1 MPFYAE
7 PSKEQIEE
15 VLKMMPSLPGLD
27 LSDYAS
33 CITVIPGSQKIPGTQ
48 KEYRNTWTL
57 YFDVAARV
65 LMARRWH
72 YEQGE
77 GKKDG
82 AQYTVVE
89 VVPGAAGSPNDER
102 FYLVHVT
109 LDSPVLGPAHG
120 YATADISGNGARAD
134 RTNPVENA
142 ETSAYGRAL
151 GLSWGFGVLPGDGA
165 VASAEEMKIAAER
178 KGAAVEPPRR
188 STKKTT
194 KKEAAPD
201 EAPAGEF
208 EEQDGDDASQ
218 MVEQARQAAVE
229 KLKET
234 AKEAFG
240 EDDMAA
246 RLAAAYCK
254 LTEKEE
260 APDPDDWSMEEVAR
274 LSKMLKKHIK
284 DNKAKGDKGAGADA

>member
-1 MPFYAE
+1 MPFYTE

-15 VLKMMPSLPGLD
+15 VLKLMPSLPGLD
-27 LSDYAS
+27 LSVYAS
-33 CITVIPGSQKIPGTQ
+33 CITVIPGSQKVPGTQ

-65 LMARRWH
+65 LMARTWH
-72 YEQGE
+72 DEKGE

-120 YATADISGNGARAD
+120 YATADISGNGAHAD

-165 VASAEEMKIAAER
+165 VASAEEMKIANER
-178 KGAAVEPPRR
+178 KGAAVEPPRKK
-188 STKKTT
+188 KKTT
-194 KKEAAPD
+194 KQTAAPD
-201 EAPAGEF
+201 ETPADEF
-208 EEQDGDDASQ
+208 AEEDGDDASQ
-218 MVEQARQAAVE
+218 MVEQARQAAIA
-229 KLKET
+229 KLQET
-234 AKEAFG
+234 AQEAFG
-240 EDDMAA
+240 EDDMEA

-254 LTEKEE
+254 VTKNET
-260 APDPDDWSMEEVAR
+260 APDPEDWSMEEVAR

-284 DNKAKGDKGAGADA
+284 DNNAKGDEGAGADA